1 MLATVYSDQEFWLNP
16 KIDKSHLSD
25 LKPSLEC
32 RACQCQPMHN
42 FQLVNCDL
50 HGINLVNRG
59 QKQGFDL
66 SNAELYHANLK
77 AAHMFAI
84 NLQGASLMKAD
95 LRGANLHCADLRDA
109 NLLGVKLGNTRLD
122 NVKWGDC
129 VLQERLGNKA
139 AKSCDFATALDY
151 YEQAEEIYR
160 NLHLNLEKEGLIEQA
175 SVFFYKEMVM
185 RRKRLPRNSLKR
197 LLSKAA
203 DVFCGYGEN
212 PLRLISCSMVFIFIC
227 SLFYFT
233 LGIVHSGEII
243 GLSLQ
248 NGLFQNTM
256 DFLSCI
262 YFSVVTFTTLGYG
275 DLTPVG
281 FVRPVAALEAFT
293 GSFSMALFVVLFYKK
308 MSR

>member
-1 MLATVYSDQEFWLNP
+1 MLAAAYSDQEFWLNP
-16 KIDKSHLSD
+16 DIDKSHLSD

-32 RACQCQPMHN
+32 RACQRESMRK

-50 HGINLVNRG
+50 HGINLVNKG

-66 SNAELYHANLK
+66 RNAELYHANLK
-77 AAHMFAI
+77 AAHLFAI

-109 NLLGVKLGNTRLD
+109 NLLGVKFGNTRLD
-122 NVKWGDC
+122 NVKWGESI
-129 VLQERLGNKA
+129 LQEKQGNEAVKKGDYAKA
-139 AKSCDFATALDY
+139 LEC

-160 NLHLNLEKEGLIEQA
+160 NLHLSLIQAGLIEQA

-185 RRKRLPRNSLKR
+185 RRKRMPRRSFQR
-197 LLSKAA
+197 LLSKSA

-212 PLRLISCSMVFIFIC
+212 PLRLIAFSVAFIFVC
-227 SLFYFT
+227 SLFYFS

-248 NGLFQNTM
+248 NSFFQNMM
-256 DFLSCI
+256 DLLSCI

-275 DLTPVG
+275 DLTPIG
-281 FVRPVAALEAFT
+281 LVRPVAALEAFT
-293 GSFSMALFVVLFYKK
+293 GSFSIALFVVLLYKK